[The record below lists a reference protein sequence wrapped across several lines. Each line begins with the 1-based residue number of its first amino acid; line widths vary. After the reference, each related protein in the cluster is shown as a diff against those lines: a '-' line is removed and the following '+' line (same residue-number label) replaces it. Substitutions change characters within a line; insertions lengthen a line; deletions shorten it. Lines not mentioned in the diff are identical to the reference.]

1 MHFPAVHAYLRT
13 MESISSQLL
22 DDMTAM
28 TIGGGGGDDDDDA
41 SGDEDDDEPTPA
53 SAGAMMED

>member
-1 MHFPAVHAYLRT
+1 

-28 TIGGGGGDDDDDA
+28 TIGGGGDDDDA

>member
-1 MHFPAVHAYLRT
+1 MLNLRT

-28 TIGGGGGDDDDDA
+28 TIGGGGGDDDDDDA